1 MAAKKK
7 VAKKATKTAKKA
19 VKKAP
24 AKKAVAKKAAAK
36 KAVAKK
42 APAKKAVAKK
52 APAKKAAV
60 KKSVAKKASAKKEAA
75 PEKKAPVKKR
85 TKRAKQKF
93 GAAST
98 ASILGLP
105 MGKGKKSKAVK
116 RPKTQSAGKWEKH
129 KNLLLGLRE
138 RLTDQR
144 NGLAKESAME
154 MESYG
159 VHMADSG
166 TDNFDRDFNLS
177 LLSSDQDVIYE
188 IEEALKR
195 IERGT
200 YGVCELTGKPIPQP
214 RLTAIPWTRFRV
226 DAQSELERYGAVQN
240 RSLGQLGTIT
250 TPGAASK
257 DKVEAELPEPK
268 SKKD

>member
-1 MAAKKK
+1 MTSKKK
-7 VAKKATKTAKKA
+7 I
-19 VKKAP
+19 VKKTTN
-24 AKKAVAKKAAAK
+24 AAK

-42 APAKKAVAKK
+42 AVAKKAVAKK
-52 APAKKAAV
+52 AV
-60 KKSVAKKASAKKEAA
+60 VE
-75 PEKKAPVKKR
+75 EKKVPVKKR
-85 TKRAKQKF
+85 VKRAKQKF

-105 MGKGKKSKAVK
+105 ISGGKKKKAVK
-116 RPKTQSAGKWEKH
+116 QAKNSSVDKYEKQ
-129 KNLLLGLRE
+129 KNLLIGLRE

-144 NGLAKESAME
+144 NGLAKESAKE

-195 IERGT
+195 IEKGT
-200 YGVCELTGKPIPQP
+200 FGLCELTGKPIPLP
-214 RLTAIPWTRFRV
+214 RLNAIPWTRFRV
-226 DAQSELERYGAVQN
+226 DAQSELERYGALQS
-240 RSLGQLGTIT
+240 RSLGQLGNIT
-250 TPGAASK
+250 TPGAQIK
-257 DKVEAELPEPK
+257 DKIEAEFPDPK
-268 SKKD
+268 TAKKL

>member
-7 VAKKATKTAKKA
+7 VAKKTTKTAKKA
-19 VKKAP
+19 VKKVL

-42 APAKKAVAKK
+42 AVAKK
-52 APAKKAAV
+52 APAKKAA
-60 KKSVAKKASAKKEAA
+60 AKKAPAKKTA
-75 PEKKAPVKKR
+75 PEKAAPAKKR
-85 TKRAKQKF
+85 VKRAKQKF
-93 GAAST
+93 GTAST

-105 MGKGKKSKAVK
+105 IGSGKKSKVVK
-116 RPKTQSAGKWEKH
+116 QPKTPSAGKWEKH
-129 KNLLLGLRE
+129 KNVLIGLRE

-144 NGLAKESAME
+144 NGLAKESAKE

-268 SKKD
+268 SKKE

>member
-1 MAAKKK
+1 MKVVALKRK
-7 VAKKATKTAKKA
+7 VAKKPLKTVKNA

-24 AKKAVAKKAAAK
+24 AKKAVAKKAVAKKAVAK

-42 APAKKAVAKK
+42 APAKKA
-52 APAKKAAV
+52 PAKRKT
-60 KKSVAKKASAKKEAA
+60 AS
-75 PEKKAPVKKR
+75 R
-85 TKRAKQKF
+85 SNHQF
-93 GAAST
+93 GAATT
-98 ASILGLP
+98 AVILGLP
-105 MGKGKKSKAVK
+105 ATPAK
-116 RPKTQSAGKWEKH
+116 RAAHKRKVAKLNNSGKWASQKQ
-129 KNLLLGLRE
+129 LLIGLRD

-144 NGLAKESAME
+144 NGLAKESAKE

-195 IERGT
+195 IEKET
-200 YGVCELTGKPIPQP
+200 YGTCEITGKPIPQT
-214 RLTAIPWTRFRV
+214 RLNAIPWTRFRV
-226 DAQSELERYGAVQN
+226 DAQSELEQYGVLQN
-240 RSLGQLGTIT
+240 RSLGRLGTIT
-250 TPGAASK
+250 TQGSSTK
-257 DKVEAELPEPK
+257 DNVTKEIPEPK

>member
-7 VAKKATKTAKKA
+7 VAKKATKPAKKA

-24 AKKAVAKKAAAK
+24 AKKATAK

-42 APAKKAVAKK
+42 APAKKV
-52 APAKKAAV
+52 PAKKA
-60 KKSVAKKASAKKEAA
+60 VAKR
-75 PEKKAPVKKR
+75 APVKKAAAKKVTAPEKETPVKKR
-85 TKRAKQKF
+85 VKRAKQKF

-105 MGKGKKSKAVK
+105 IARGKKSKVVK
-116 RPKTQSAGKWEKH
+116 QSKTPRAGKWEKH
-129 KNLLLGLRE
+129 KNVLIGLRE

-144 NGLAKESAME
+144 NGLAKESAKE

-257 DKVEAELPEPK
+257 DKVEADLPEPK
-268 SKKD
+268 SKKE